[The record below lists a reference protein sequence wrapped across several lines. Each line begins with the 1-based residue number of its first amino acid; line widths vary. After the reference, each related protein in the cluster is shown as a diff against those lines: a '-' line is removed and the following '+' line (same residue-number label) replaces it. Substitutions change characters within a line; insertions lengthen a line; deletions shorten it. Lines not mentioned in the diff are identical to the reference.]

1 MFKKSFLVAS
11 SKKIESFN
19 KFIKVDSDKSISIRS
34 LLIGSISNNISKIDD
49 ILESDDVFACI
60 ACLKNLGVKIR
71 KKNSSYYIFGKGLG
85 SLSIKKNKDLYFDNS
100 GTLARLLIGI
110 LTTTP
115 DINLR
120 MRGDKS
126 LSNRSMRELIQEM
139 EKFGAEFL
147 PKKKYKLPLKIIS
160 SNIPVG
166 INYLSG
172 KSAQIKSAVIL
183 AGLNSYGTTK
193 IIEDQKSRNHTE
205 NILLKSPSSIKIKRG
220 KKNIINVY
228 GKKNLNALNLKVPG
242 DPSSAAFFVSLC
254 LLTKFSKLKIRD
266 VQLNS
271 TRTGFFRILKKY
283 GAKIYF
289 KKIRKRNN
297 EIIGDIEVAPSKIK
311 SLKVNKSFYV
321 NSTDEYPIMFV
332 IAALTPGVSIF
343 KGVSG
348 LKNKESNRV
357 IEMQKILSQ
366 VGIKSVFVKD
376 ILKIFGKKEIKNVG
390 QVINVSS
397 ILDHRICMSALIL
410 SLVTGIK
417 SKINNFE
424 TVRTSSPNFLKIIK
438 SLGGKY
444 EIK

>member
-1 MFKKSFLVAS
+1 
-11 SKKIESFN
+11 
-19 KFIKVDSDKSISIRS
+19 
-34 LLIGSISNNISKIDD
+34 
-49 ILESDDVFACI
+49 
-60 ACLKNLGVKIR
+60 
-71 KKNSSYYIFGKGLG
+71 
-85 SLSIKKNKDLYFDNS
+85 
-100 GTLARLLIGI
+100 
-110 LTTTP
+110 
-115 DINLR
+115 
-120 MRGDKS
+120 
-126 LSNRSMRELIQEM
+126 MRELIQEM

>member
-1 MFKKSFLVAS
+1 M
-11 SKKIESFN
+11 
-19 KFIKVDSDKSISIRS
+19 
-34 LLIGSISNNISKIDD
+34 
-49 ILESDDVFACI
+49 
-60 ACLKNLGVKIR
+60 
-71 KKNSSYYIFGKGLG
+71 Y
-85 SLSIKKNKDLYFDNS
+85 
-100 GTLARLLIGI
+100 
-110 LTTTP
+110 
-115 DINLR
+115 
-120 MRGDKS
+120 GDKS
-126 LSNRSMRELIQEM
+126 LNNRSMRELIQEM

-183 AGLNSYGTTK
+183 AGLNSYGITK
-193 IIEDQKSRNHTE
+193 IIEDQKSRDHTE
-205 NILLKSPSSIKIKRG
+205 NILLKSPSSIKIKKG

-254 LLTKFSKLKIRD
+254 LLTKFSKLKIKD

-271 TRTGFFRILKKY
+271 TRIGFFKILKKC

-289 KKIRKRNN
+289 KKIRKRSN

-332 IAALTPGVSIF
+332 IAALTPGISIF

-366 VGIKSVFVKD
+366 IGIKSVFVKD
-376 ILKIFGKKEIKNVG
+376 VLKIFGKKEIKNKG
-390 QVINVSS
+390 QVISVAS

-424 TVRTSSPNFLKIIK
+424 TVRTSSPNFLKIIR